1 MTARYKLLVALL
13 AASAGIADAATTTA
27 NLSVTA
33 TVSASCLVTTGAV
46 AFGAYTASSGSPTD
60 ATGAVNVT
68 CTTGTTYSI
77 ALDAGT
83 YPSSPGDASAR
94 RMSDG
99 SSHYLAY
106 SLYLDSGRTTL
117 WGDGSNGTS
126 VNPTSGSFT
135 GDGSAQGRTVYGRVP
150 ANQYVTPGAY
160 SDTVTA
166 TVTYN

>member
-1 MTARYKLLVALL
+1 MTVRHPWLVAML
-13 AASAGIADAATTTA
+13 AIPAGSADAATTTA

-33 TVSASCLVTTGAV
+33 TVSASCSVTTSAV
-46 AFGAYTASSGSPTD
+46 AFGAYTASSGSAND
-60 ATGAVNVT
+60 ASGAVTVT
-68 CTTGTTYSI
+68 CTSGTTYSV
-77 ALDAGT
+77 ALDAGA
-83 YPSSPGDASAR
+83 YPSTAGDASTR

-99 SSHYLAY
+99 SSHYLSY

-117 WGDGSNGTS
+117 WGDGANGTS
-126 VNPTSGSFT
+126 VNPASGTFT